1 MSKLPKITS
10 LLFLCNILKTGVS
23 EEIDFLHAGRHE
35 SLLQIDTL
43 ILMGRERSSIP
54 RVPKIASLQ
63 CLYNLLKEVRDEVV
77 FLHAYKHQ
85 SFLQVDTIIT
95 PGHDQASILKLLKV
109 TSLQYLYIYIFI
121 NISLYLFRS

>member
-1 MSKLPKITS
+1 M
-10 LLFLCNILKTGVS
+10 
-23 EEIDFLHAGRHE
+23 
-35 SLLQIDTL
+35 
-43 ILMGRERSSIP
+43 
-54 RVPKIASLQ
+54 SLQ
-63 CLYNLLKEVRDEVV
+63 YLLKEVSDEVV

-109 TSLQYLYIYIFI
+109 ISLKYLYIFIFI